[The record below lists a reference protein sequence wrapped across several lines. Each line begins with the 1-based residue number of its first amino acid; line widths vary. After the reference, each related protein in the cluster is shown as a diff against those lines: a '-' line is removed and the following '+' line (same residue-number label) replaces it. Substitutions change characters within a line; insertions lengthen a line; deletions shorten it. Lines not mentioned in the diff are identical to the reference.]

1 MQITITDALVKQLFT
16 QHIEDNMDNPDP
28 AIIDF
33 VFANAA
39 IQRKLAAALSKRFE
53 QEADVILDTIR
64 DLDVLA

>member
-1 MQITITDALVKQLFT
+1 MQITINDALIKQLFT
-16 QHIEDNMDNPDP
+16 QHIEDNMEGADP
-28 AIIDF
+28 EIIGF

>member
-1 MQITITDALVKQLFT
+1 MQITITDSLIKQLFT

-33 VFANAA
+33 VFANAS
-39 IQRKLAAALSKRFE
+39 IQRKLAVALSKRFE